1 MARLE
6 IGRRLRQ
13 SQDDTSMSDSARG
26 TWKTPRRG
34 DSGVMTFGAKL
45 TLGFA
50 LAATMTVVVLVGV
63 LGYTWEYQFRQY
75 ALSNMQNVADNTAD
89 MLAGKYERAG
99 RLWTNDVLSFASL
112 SSSSAGNDV
121 YVQVLNSAGTVIYD
135 ANWLTRDIVDKDG
148 DGEVNTEALH
158 PQQHDTVV
166 DSAIVTSDGTK
177 VGTVRIWAPDSD
189 AFLTST
195 DRAFRVNS
203 YGAIGSASVL
213 AVLIACVIGS
223 IVARNLSR
231 PIRSIT
237 LTARQIRN
245 GDLSAR
251 SGIEGTD
258 EIGQLGETFDE
269 MATKVEKDIEAEH
282 RLTSDVA
289 HELRTPLM
297 AMLAT
302 VEAMQDGVLPA
313 DEERLSTVAD
323 ETKRLSRLVDAM
335 LAISRLENGSAPFTP
350 QKTDVAGLV
359 RGLVNSQEQLFA
371 DAGLRLSFSC
381 TTRGGEAWAHVDRD
395 MVRQAIVNFMSNAL
409 RYTPKDGWVVVKVSQ
424 EHSDV
429 VISVSDTGIGIA
441 KEDLAKVF
449 GRFWRSDASRE
460 RASGGLGVG
469 MALTKEIADRHK
481 GYISVE
487 SELGRGSTFAL
498 HLPMNPKFDQDSTK
512 HDVQVQ

>member
-13 SQDDTSMSDSARG
+13 SQDDTLSDSPRG
-26 TWKTPRRG
+26 TWKTPRRT

-75 ALSNMQNVADNTAD
+75 ALTNMQNVADNTAD
-89 MLAGKYERAG
+89 TLAAKYERAG
-99 RLWTNDVLSFASL
+99 ELWTADVLSFASL
-112 SSSSAGNDV
+112 SSAGAGSGV
-121 YVQVLNSAGTVIYD
+121 YVQVLNEDGTVIYD
-135 ANWLTRDIVDKDG
+135 ANWLTRDLVDKDG
-148 DGEVNTEALH
+148 DGEVNATALH
-158 PQQHDTVV
+158 PKANDTVV
-166 DSAIVTSDGTK
+166 DAKIVTASGK
-177 VGTVRIWAPDSD
+177 NVGTVRIWAPNSD

-195 DRAFRVNS
+195 DRTFKVNS
-203 YGAIGSASVL
+203 YGAIASASVL

-223 IVARNLSR
+223 FVARNLAR

-237 LTARQIRN
+237 STARQIRN

-313 DEERLSTVAD
+313 DEERLATVAD

-335 LAISRLENGSAPFTP
+335 LAISRLENGTAPFNP
-350 QKTDVAGLV
+350 QRTDVAGLV
-359 RGLVNSQEQLFA
+359 RGVVSSQEQLFS
-371 DAGLRLSFSC
+371 DAGLRLSFNCSV
-381 TTRGGEAWAHVDRD
+381 RGGEAWANVDRD
-395 MVRQAIVNFMSNAL
+395 MVRQAVINFMSNAL

-424 EHSDV
+424 ERSDV

-481 GYISVE
+481 GFISVE

-498 HLPMNPKFDQDSTK
+498 HVPVNQKFDQDSPK
-512 HDVQVQ
+512 HDAQVQ